1 MGDLFNPMQIV
12 EIVLEGLSTIK
23 GVFDI
28 ILILTLIPAILGGAF
43 RSLYKTLFRFVVYAI
58 IFLVAFLMIDQA
70 ANFVGDELLG
80 MVGFQLTLTYNDVT
94 TTYNSLRE
102 YFVAILSYS
111 SANGDMI
118 EGITQTLLKNV
129 AWILIFPIAS
139 LFGYLLT
146 TIIWPIG
153 MLFFPG
159 PLRKKIKK
167 TKFRLINIPLS
178 IVMSLT
184 LSLLAIA
191 PYVNFSHALS
201 NIVVEVESPIGF
213 LSPYYGRILAW
224 FTPSGSYILQFL
236 QYIRI
241 PELFVFFDEFRLPN
255 STTVYQFAPE
265 LETILNEVGAITPA

>member
-28 ILILTLIPAILGGAF
+28 ILILALIPSILGGAI
-43 RSLYKTLFRFVVYAI
+43 RSIYKTLFRFVVYGI
-58 IFLVAFLMIDQA
+58 LFLVAFLMIDQA
-70 ANFVGDELLG
+70 ANFVGDQLFG
-80 MVGFQLTLTYNDVT
+80 MIGVQLSLTYDGAT
-94 TTYNSLRE
+94 MTYSSLRE

-129 AWILIFPIAS
+129 AWILLVPVVS
-139 LFGYLLT
+139 LLGWLLT
-146 TIIWPIG
+146 TIIWPIS
-153 MLFFPG
+153 MIFFPSH
-159 PLRKKIKK
+159 LRKKIKK
-167 TKFRLINIPLS
+167 TKLRLINIPLS
-178 IVMSLT
+178 IVMTLT

-201 NIVVEVESPIGF
+201 NIVVEVDSPIGF
-213 LSPYYGRILAW
+213 LSPYYGKILAW

-241 PELFVFFDEFRLPN
+241 PELFTFFDKFRLPN
-255 STTVYQFAPE
+255 STTVYQLAPE
-265 LETILNEVGAITPA
+265 LETLLNEVGAITPA